1 MSCKTCI
8 LTRKEE
14 INKMKNR
21 IESGL
26 FGLAVGDALGVPV
39 EFQSRAYLKQNP
51 VTEMFGFGTHYQP
64 IGTWSD
70 DSSLAFC
77 LAESLCSGYDLN
89 DIARNFVKWYSAEL
103 WTPHGQVF
111 DIGIATRNAILNI
124 AKGHQ
129 PDLCGGFSESDNG
142 NGSLMRILPL
152 AFYLQKENN
161 IEVIYQKVKE
171 VSSITHA
178 HFRSV
183 FSCFIYMVYCLEIL
197 KDKDKFEAY
206 KNTQLVL
213 SKFLEDKSF
222 NPVEIGLFDR
232 ILKNDISKYNEN
244 EIHSSGYVLHSLEA
258 SIWCFLNSNSYEE
271 TVLKAVNLGQDTDT
285 TGAIA
290 GGLAGIYYGI
300 ENIPQKWI
308 ENLVRTNDIKELAQH
323 LSNKI

>member
-1 MSCKTCI
+1 
-8 LTRKEE
+8 
-14 INKMKNR
+14 MKNT

-39 EFQSRAYLKQNP
+39 EFQSRTYLKQNP
-51 VTEMFGFGTHYQP
+51 VTEMFGFGTHHQP

-77 LAESLCSGYDLN
+77 LAESLCSDYDLN

-103 WTPHGQVF
+103 WTPHGKVF
-111 DIGIATRNAILNI
+111 DIGIATTHAIHNI

-152 AFYLQKENN
+152 VFYLQKEND

-183 FSCFIYMVYCLEIL
+183 FACFIYVIYCLEIL
-197 KDKDKFEAY
+197 KEKDKFEAY
-206 KNTQLVL
+206 SEMKNTV
-213 SKFLEDKSF
+213 SAFLKDKKF
-222 NPVEIGLFDR
+222 NPEEIQLFDR
-232 ILKNDISKYNEN
+232 ILKNDISKYDES
-244 EIHSSGYVLHSLEA
+244 EIQSSGYVLHSLEA
-258 SIWCFLNSNSYEE
+258 SFWCILNSDSYVE
-271 TVLKAVNLGQDTDT
+271 TVLKAVNLGEDTDT

-308 ENLVRTNDIKELAQH
+308 ENLVRAHDIKDLAER
-323 LSNKI
+323 LLKNRN

>member
-1 MSCKTCI
+1 
-8 LTRKEE
+8 
-14 INKMKNR
+14 MKNT
-21 IESGL
+21 ILSGL
-26 FGLAVGDALGVPV
+26 YGIAVGDALGVPV

-51 VTEMFGFGTHYQP
+51 VTEMFGFGTHHKP
-64 IGTWSD
+64 AGTWSD

-89 DIARNFVKWYSAEL
+89 DIAKNFVRWYSEEL
-103 WTPHGQVF
+103 WTPHGKVF
-111 DIGIATRNAILNI
+111 DIGIATRHAILNI

-152 AFYLQKENN
+152 VFYLQNESN
-161 IEVIYQKVKE
+161 IEVIYKKVKE

-183 FSCFIYMVYCLEIL
+183 FACFIYVMYCLEIL

-206 KNTQLVL
+206 KSMQFVL
-213 SKFLEDKSF
+213 SEFLKDKSF
-222 NPVEIGLFDR
+222 NSVEIGLFDK

-244 EIHSSGYVLHSLEA
+244 EIESSGYVLHSLEA
-258 SIWCFLNSNSYEE
+258 SFWCFLNYDSYEK
-271 TVLKAVNLGQDTDT
+271 TVLKAVNLGGDTDT

-300 ENIPQKWI
+300 ENIPKNWI
-308 ENLVRTNDIKELAQH
+308 EKLARTNDIKDLAER